1 MRAHART
8 SMALAAALALSA
20 CAVGGHVS
28 TMGQTF
34 LPEMPGVDRQ
44 AAQQLLDAGA
54 PRIQVTL
61 VDRGTTSLLVK
72 DAERQGVS
80 RWRTIDNTQIFT
92 RDGIVVGTRGLSFDL
107 MSADTG
113 GAATAIRGQRPARI
127 VRFHTY
133 LDGDDRTRIQ
143 SYVCDIAPEGPQDI
157 RISES
162 LTLSG
167 SLVREKCYNPQGD
180 YENVYLVRGGHVMAT
195 VQFISRGIG
204 SLQIV
209 FFS

>member
-1 MRAHART
+1 MRRHTRS
-8 SMALAAALALSA
+8 SMTLAAALALSA

-28 TMGQTF
+28 TTGQTL

-44 AAQQLLDAGA
+44 VAQRLIDAGA

-61 VDRGTTSLLVK
+61 VDQGTTSLLVRT
-72 DAERQGVS
+72 AERQGVS

-92 RDGIVVGTRGLSFDL
+92 RDGLVIGTRGLSFDL
-107 MSADTG
+107 MSTETG
-113 GAATAIRGQRPARI
+113 DAAAAIRGRRAARV
-127 VRFHTY
+127 VRLHTY

-143 SYVCDIAPEGPQDI
+143 SYVCDIVPEGQQDI

-162 LTLSG
+162 LLLSG
-167 SLVREKCYNPQGD
+167 SIVREKCYNPQGD
-180 YENVYLVRGGHVMAT
+180 HENLYLVRDGHILAT

>member
-1 MRAHART
+1 MRTRART
-8 SMALAAALALSA
+8 SMAFLAALTLSA

-44 AAQQLLDAGA
+44 AAQRLIDAEA

-113 GAATAIRGQRPARI
+113 DAAAAILARRAARV

-133 LDGDDRTRIQ
+133 LDGDDQTRIQ
-143 SYVCDIAPEGPQDI
+143 SYVCDIVPEGQQDI
-157 RISES
+157 HVSES
-162 LTLSG
+162 LALSG
-167 SLVREKCYNPQGD
+167 SMVRETCYNPRGD
-180 YENVYLVRGGHVMAT
+180 HENLYLLRDGHILAT